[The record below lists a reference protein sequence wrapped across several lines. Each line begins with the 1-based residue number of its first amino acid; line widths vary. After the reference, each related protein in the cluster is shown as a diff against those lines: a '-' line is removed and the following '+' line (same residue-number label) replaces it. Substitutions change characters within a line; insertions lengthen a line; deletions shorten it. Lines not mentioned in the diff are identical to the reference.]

1 MNPNDFDDSSPGD
14 LVPIVE
20 GGVAAQAYVPHPLPS
35 ELALSGRT
43 VNLLGLA
50 ENALGRLQGSVGR
63 MLNPYLVARPL
74 LRREAILSSRM
85 EGTNT
90 TAARLVSAE
99 AGASPSPDAET
110 REVANYLEAMSHG
123 VYLLESL
130 PLCTRLI
137 RALHEKL
144 LAGVR
149 GAQETPGQLRR
160 VQNFIGR
167 SDIASARFVPPPPD
181 RLDALL
187 ADLERYLNL
196 EESATQPPL
205 LVRIAMA
212 HYQFETIHPFRDGN
226 GRVGRLLIPL
236 TLLAHGRLTAP
247 TLYLSGYLE
256 QRKEQYVDLMLDAS
270 QQGNFSPWIEFFL
283 EAVRSAAEESASR
296 ADQLLSLREQYHAKL
311 HTIRSSALTLKLV
324 DALFEL
330 PFLTVARAADIL
342 DVTAATAGQHV
353 GRLEEAG
360 IVNEITGRKRDR
372 QFVAPELLRALGTDE
387 EPVNEEAPLND

>member
-1 MNPNDFDDSSPGD
+1 MNPNDFNDSCPGE
-14 LVPIVE
+14 LVPIQE
-20 GGVAAQAYVPHPLPS
+20 GGVSAWAYVPHPLPS
-35 ELALSGRT
+35 DVPLSART
-43 VNLLGLA
+43 INQLGVA

-99 AGASPSPDAET
+99 AGASPASDVET

-123 VYLLESL
+123 VELLDSI

-144 LAGVR
+144 LSGVR
-149 GAQETPGQLRR
+149 GTHETPGHVRR
-160 VQNFIGR
+160 VQNFIGHA
-167 SDIASARFVPPPPD
+167 DIASARFVPPPPD
-181 RLDALL
+181 RVDGLL
-187 ADLERYLNL
+187 TDFERYLNV
-196 EESATQPPL
+196 EESPSQTPF
-205 LVRIAMA
+205 LVRMAMA

-236 TLLAHGRLTAP
+236 TLLAHGKLTTP

-256 QRKEQYVDLMLDAS
+256 QRKRQYVDLMLHAS
-270 QQGNFSPWIEFFL
+270 QRGDFLPWIEFFL
-283 EAVRSAAEESASR
+283 DAVRGAAEESAQR
-296 ADQLLSLREQYHAKL
+296 AAHLLALREKYHAKL
-311 HTIRSSALTLKLV
+311 HTSRSPALTLKLV

-330 PFLTVARAADIL
+330 PFLTVARVAEML
-342 DVTAATAGQHV
+342 DVTAATAGQHL
-353 GRLEEAG
+353 GRLEQAG
-360 IVNEITGRKRDR
+360 IVHEITGRKRDR
-372 QFVAPELLRALGTDE
+372 QFVAPELLHALGTDE
-387 EPVNEEAPLND
+387 PPATDEEPSP

>member
-1 MNPNDFDDSSPGD
+1 MNLNDFSDSSPGE
-14 LVPIVE
+14 LVPILE
-20 GGVAAQAYVPHPLPS
+20 AGVSAWAYVPHPLPAGLPLNS
-35 ELALSGRT
+35 AA

-99 AGASPSPDAET
+99 AGASPTADVET

-123 VYLLESL
+123 VRLLKSL

-149 GAQETPGQLRR
+149 GADEVPGRVRR

-167 SDIASARFVPPPPD
+167 ADIASARFVPPPPD
-181 RLDALL
+181 RLDTLL
-187 ADLERYLNL
+187 ADLERYMNL
-196 EESATQPPL
+196 EESTSQTPL
-205 LVRIAMA
+205 LVRMAMV

-236 TLLAHGRLTAP
+236 TFLAHGRLSTP

-256 QRKEQYVDLMLDAS
+256 QRKRQYVDLMLEVS
-270 QQGNFSPWIEFFL
+270 QRGDFLPWIEFFL
-283 EAVRSAAEESASR
+283 DAVRVAAEESAQR
-296 ADQLLSLREQYHAKL
+296 ADLLLALREQYHTKL
-311 HTIRSSALTLKLV
+311 HTTRSPALTLKLV

-330 PFLTVARAADIL
+330 PLLTVARAAEIL
-342 DVTAATAGQHV
+342 NVTAATAGQHL
-353 GRLEEAG
+353 GRLEDAG

-372 QFVAPELLRALGTDE
+372 QFVAPDLLHALGTDE
-387 EPVNEEAPLND
+387 APRLDQGTPS